1 MKKLLLVVVVALM
14 ASPAQLSAKTK
25 KKNKGVD
32 TTLVS
37 KLKIDDWSR
46 AVKGARKMD
55 GMFPVY
61 LDATIF
67 WPIALHRRAIHT
79 IM

>member
-37 KLKIDDWSR
+37 KDGRYVSR
-46 AVKGARKMD
+46 
-55 GMFPVY
+55 
-61 LDATIF
+61 LSE
-67 WPIALHRRAIHT
+67 
-79 IM
+79 